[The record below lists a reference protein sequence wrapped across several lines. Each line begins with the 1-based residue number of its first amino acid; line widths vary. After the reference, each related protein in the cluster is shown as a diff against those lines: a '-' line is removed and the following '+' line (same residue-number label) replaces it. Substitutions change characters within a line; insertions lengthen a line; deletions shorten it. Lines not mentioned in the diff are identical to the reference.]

1 MENGG
6 TKLYYCSTMLGEK
19 YFFYEGKEW
28 YYEYGKL
35 DDIVW
40 CSRSYITITLFTEL
54 LKSVLFI
61 WELEEK
67 FIVLGLSLKLT
78 NNEFKL

>member
-1 MENGG
+1 M
-6 TKLYYCSTMLGEK
+6 GEPSCIIVAQC
-19 YFFYEGKEW
+19 KEKNIFLW
-28 YYEYGKL
+28 RERMILYEYGKL

-40 CSRSYITITLFTEL
+40 CSRSYITITLFAEL

-78 NNEFKL
+78 NKEFKL